1 LPNGELVTI
10 NAISVQMI
18 IKMPLDLSDSKKRLK
33 VFDNGV

>member
-10 NAISVQMI
+10 NAISVQMM